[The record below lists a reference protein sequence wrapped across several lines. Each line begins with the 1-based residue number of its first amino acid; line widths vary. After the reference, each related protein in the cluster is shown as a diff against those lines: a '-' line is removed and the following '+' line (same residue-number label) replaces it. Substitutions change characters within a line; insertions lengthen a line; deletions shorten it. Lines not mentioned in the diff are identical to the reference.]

1 MGLISKLGA
10 GLATLVMMTGGCAE
24 AKGPEAGVQDSQPR
38 IMTMDYNA
46 ATNSAVMELC
56 RMANVG
62 SLPGVR
68 DCHLVRADFN
78 QATEGGV
85 LAVTTVADAPGYHT
99 SLPVFT
105 PAGDAVYAV
114 RRRSEDWTNL
124 GFGSPL
130 EVVRIDLA
138 SHETVVIARGGG
150 PGTLSVV
157 DVLVGDAGREQLVMF
172 ENRAVNAR
180 GLPTNGRVVLM
191 TVENG
196 RPVEGSRRDLDDLAA
211 GGLELSLSGIGYV
224 KGAIEQV
231 DRRALPK
238 GFMAFTPENFAAGRP
253 EILPDPEAA
262 VTEVTGC
269 AAGACVASVARRAH
283 AALAALMA
291 RPSYDTARLRGVGT
305 TVENVVAAFPDRP
318 AAYFPDDVDPFG
330 AYRLDYDLAGGAV
343 ATPSGPQP
351 DPARVP
357 FTLMGGE
364 DIPFRPVLSGYLDLA
379 GYAAGKL

>member
-1 MGLISKLGA
+1 MGLISKFGA
-10 GLATLVMMTGGCAE
+10 GMATVAMLTGGCAE
-24 AKGPEAGVQDSQPR
+24 AKGPEAGVQDTQPR
-38 IMTMDYNA
+38 IMGMDYNA

-68 DCHLVRADFN
+68 DCHLVRADFSS
-78 QATEGGV
+78 ATEGGV
-85 LAVTTVADAPGYHT
+85 VPVTAVADAPGYKT

-114 RRRSEDWTNL
+114 RRRSADWTSL
-124 GFGSPL
+124 GFRSPL

-138 SHETVVIARGGG
+138 TREVVVIANGG
-150 PGTLSVV
+150 PGTLSVA
-157 DVLVGDAGREQLVMF
+157 DVIIGGGGREQLVMF
-172 ENRAVNAR
+172 ENQGVNER

-196 RPVEGSRRDLDDLAA
+196 RPVEGSRRNLDHLTA
-211 GGLELSLSGIGYV
+211 GGLEVSLSGKGYV

-231 DRRALPK
+231 ERRAVPK
-238 GFMAFTPENFAAGRP
+238 GFMAFTPANLTAGAP
-253 EILPDPEAA
+253 DVLPDPEAA
-262 VTEVTGC
+262 VTEATGC
-269 AAGACVASVARRAH
+269 AAGTCTDEVAQRAH
-283 AALAALMA
+283 AVLAALRA
-291 RPSYDTARLRGVGT
+291 RPTYDTARLRGVGT

-318 AAYFPDDVDPFG
+318 PAYFPDDVDPFG

-351 DPARVP
+351 DPSRVP

-364 DIPFRPVLSGYLDLA
+364 AVPFRPVMSGYLDLA

>member
-1 MGLISKLGA
+1 MALFSKFSA
-10 GLATLVMMTGGCAE
+10 GLATLVMLTGGCA
-24 AKGPEAGVQDSQPR
+24 APSGAEAGVQDTQPR
-38 IMTMDYNA
+38 IMGMDYNS

-78 QATEGGV
+78 LATEGGV
-85 LAVTTVADAPGYHT
+85 LAVTAVADAPGYKT

-124 GFGSPL
+124 GFRSPL
-130 EVVRIDLA
+130 EVVRVDLA
-138 SHETVVIARGGG
+138 TREAVVIASGG

-172 ENRAVNAR
+172 ENRAVNER

-196 RPVEGSRRDLDDLAA
+196 RPVEGSRRDLDDLTA
-211 GGLELSLSGIGYV
+211 GGLELSLSGAGYV

-231 DRRALPK
+231 ERRAVPK
-238 GFMAFTPENFAAGRP
+238 GFMSFTPGNFTAGRP
-253 EILPDPEAA
+253 DILPNPEAA

-269 AAGACVASVARRAH
+269 AAAACTAPVAQRAH
-283 AALAALMA
+283 AVLAALRA
-291 RPSYDTARLRGVGT
+291 RPTYDTARLRGVGT
-305 TVENVVAAFPDRP
+305 TVENVIAAFPDRP

-330 AYRLDYDLAGGAV
+330 AYRLAYDLAGGAV

-351 DPARVP
+351 DAARVP

-364 DIPFRPVLSGYLDLA
+364 AIPFRPVLSGYLDLA